1 MSADNER
8 RQQVFFFNVSQ
19 HRELYENATRDK
31 MMSIT
36 YLHDC
41 TSPDSKKGDKA
52 IIDLCEYVGMLHAW
66 GELLKKI
73 GGYPIVVNTQ
83 GEEEYIVTEKEASL
97 IRFYSSVL
105 SELDVMMKER
115 GYNFTLN

>member
-1 MSADNER
+1 MSQGDER
-8 RQQVFFFNVSQ
+8 KEQVYFFNVIQ
-19 HRELYENATRDK
+19 HRELYERVTRDK

-41 TSPDSKKGDKA
+41 TSPDSKKNDKDV
-52 IIDLCEYVGMLHAW
+52 IELCEYVGMLHAW

-105 SELDVMMKER
+105 SELDVLMKER